1 MTPTHLRDVINHHK
15 AHVKLNVHFSNEKID
30 YKTEGKRKI
39 QLTIEINS
47 VSSKDS
53 DKIRITHTKS
63 DNIDILMG
71 SETNNIIKEVFK
83 SIIQKYQEGLEQ
95 SIRESEFIFESVN
108 LLYYRLQRISLKRGG
123 SYLDFPKWLKKKKP
137 TINLK
142 NNDNNCFQYALS
154 VALN

>member
-1 MTPTHLRDVINHHK
+1 MTPTHLRDVISHHK
-15 AHVKLNVHFSNEKID
+15 AHVKLNVHSSNEKID
-30 YKTEGKRKI
+30 YKTEGERKI
-39 QLTIEINS
+39 QLTIKINS
-47 VSSKDS
+47 LSSKDS

-95 SIRESEFIFESVN
+95 SKRGSEFIFESVN

-123 SYLDFPKWLKKKKP
+123 SYLDFPKWLKKTA